1 MKIVIIGPAPPLR
14 GGISEHTKGLYENL
28 IINHKVRIFSF
39 SVQYPNIFFPGKSQY
54 NDNKKSFQDVKY
66 LINSINPL
74 SWSKTA
80 SKIIKSKPDLVI
92 FTYWHPFFSLCLTS
106 IAKKIKYQ
114 LPSIKLISI
123 CHNINAHESGIF
135 DNYLTKLY
143 LNNFDVFLLM
153 SKYVEKQLY
162 DYKKNNISKVRFL
175 PILKNYKS
183 KFKKNNLRKEYGLN
197 FESKVILFFGLIR
210 PYKGLD
216 NLLHS
221 IKNIFKKD
229 HNYILIIAGEAYQKL
244 NDYKSIISENKFS
257 NQIKWYN
264 HFISNEDIEKLM
276 ILSDLLVLPYKS
288 ASQSGVLSQSWQFN
302 LPSIVTNVGGLSE
315 QVINGKSGFIVE
327 PNNIKD
333 LETKISTFFND
344 KLSDDM
350 INYIKSNKN
359 KYDWN
364 YYLDGIMKLYES
376 A

>member
-1 MKIVIIGPAPPLR
+1 MRIVIVGPAPPLR

-28 IINHKVRIFSF
+28 IIDHQVRIFSF
-39 SVQYPNIFFPGKSQY
+39 SVQYPKIFFPGKSQY
-54 NDNKKSFQDVKY
+54 SDNKKSFHDIKY
-66 LINSINPL
+66 SINSINPF
-74 SWSKTA
+74 SWLKTA
-80 SKIIKSKPDLVI
+80 TKIIKSKPDLVI
-92 FTYWHPFFSLCLTS
+92 FTYWHPFFSLCYAY
-106 IAKKIKYQ
+106 IAKRIKYQ
-114 LPSIKLISI
+114 LPSVKLISI
-123 CHNINAHESGIF
+123 CHNIKAHESGIF
-135 DNYLTKLY
+135 DNYLIQLY
-143 LNNFDVFLLM
+143 LNNFDFFLLM
-153 SKYVEKQLY
+153 SKYVEKQLCG
-162 DYKKNNISKVRFL
+162 YKKKYKSKVRFL

-183 KFKKNNLRKEYGLN
+183 KFKKNKLRKEYGLN
-197 FESKVILFFGLIR
+197 VESKVILFFGLIR

-221 IKNIFKKD
+221 IKNIFKQD
-229 HNYILIIAGEAYQKL
+229 RNYKLIIAGESYQKL

-264 HFISNEDIEKLM
+264 HFISNKDIEKLM

-315 QVINGKSGFIVE
+315 QVIDGKSGFIVE
-327 PNNIKD
+327 PNNIKE
-333 LETKISTFFND
+333 LETKISTFFDD